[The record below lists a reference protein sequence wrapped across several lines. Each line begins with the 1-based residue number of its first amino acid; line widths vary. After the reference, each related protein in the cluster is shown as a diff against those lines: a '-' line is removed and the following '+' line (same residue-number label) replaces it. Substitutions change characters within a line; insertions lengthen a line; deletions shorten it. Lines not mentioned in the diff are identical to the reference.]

1 MDFAM
6 TDTSREDQEFCS
18 CAIVHEAAVQDA
30 RAAEAPAVE
39 LAGLAELFRLY
50 ADPTRLR
57 ILNALGTGELCVCD
71 LAAVLGMTQSAVSHQ
86 LATLRHARLVRTR
99 KDGKVVYYTLDDGHV
114 GGIVELARTHLN
126 EGRSD
131 TNG

>member
-1 MDFAM
+1 MNTTTKADL
-6 TDTSREDQEFCS
+6 EFCS
-18 CAIVHEAAVQDA
+18 CAIVHEDAVQSAKAA
-30 RAAEAPAVE
+30 RAEPAE

-57 ILNALGTGELCVCD
+57 ILDALTTGELCVCD

-99 KDGKVVYYTLDDGHV
+99 REGKVVYYILDDGHV
-114 GGIVELARTHLN
+114 GGIVQLARTHLS

-131 TNG
+131 YHG

>member
-1 MDFAM
+1 
-6 TDTSREDQEFCS
+6 
-18 CAIVHEAAVQDA
+18 VHEDAVQSA
-30 RAAEAPAVE
+30 RAAEAAPEE

-57 ILNALGTGELCVCD
+57 ILDALDTGELCVCD

-86 LATLRHARLVRTR
+86 LATLRHARLVRSR
-99 KDGKVVYYTLDDGHV
+99 KEGKVVYYTLDDGHV
-114 GGIVELARTHLN
+114 GSIVRLARTHLN

-131 TNG
+131 YHG